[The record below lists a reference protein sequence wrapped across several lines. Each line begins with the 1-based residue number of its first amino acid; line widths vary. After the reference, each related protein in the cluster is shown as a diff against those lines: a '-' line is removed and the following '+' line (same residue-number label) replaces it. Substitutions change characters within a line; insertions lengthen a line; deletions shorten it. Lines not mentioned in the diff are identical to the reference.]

1 MTNVLFDFCLFQVE
15 AGDIIVKINE
25 TDVIRCNT
33 KEVLKCIRLSQNPVS
48 LELKR
53 DPVIKDKVR
62 HLLFSPDCYPDENGD
77 VICTQQNVSGVGSGL
92 MSSED
97 YEPSPAPPPSQHP
110 PPLNTVTRSNG
121 ASGGTMVTPPPRCE
135 AFVMTGER
143 VLNLTRTPQVSI
155 LPKQKKKI
163 DSLCKNNYQ
172 HYHGHGPRHSSV
184 PTSPIESHH
193 HHHQDKHHQHSAS
206 CSPSPSPVNQ
216 QTQPYGVRSF
226 KSEDT
231 LSKNSNGDN
240 NMDDDVMA
248 SMNTLLDT
256 RPESD
261 SRSNPTSSSLNNSLS
276 SPTSPTSVSS
286 SVMSSSNSTSAPN
299 SSTERKRAFE
309 DSSQTQQQPVTQHP
323 GLTQQQPVKQHPGL
337 VQQESLSQSEGI
349 SNISSPDFAE
359 GDDTGGILSPRD
371 LLMQVSDPSDSDS
384 TLLVCEPKVRRTHP
398 SNGSHVIS
406 PVTSQHPP
414 SDHRLVIQVKGGAVE
429 ANNNNLDR
437 KSCDPH
443 HHNVDN
449 SCDNNVQNSLA
460 NSNSASD
467 EVEDPQLLALAEGA
481 AQLARSIS
489 IDTTGSDDS
498 DVDSLQ
504 SFHFSPKAVDYPS
517 ALRLAKRLY
526 HLEGFKKSDVSR
538 HLSKNNDFS
547 RVVAEEYLKYFNFE
561 EDSLD
566 MALRKF
572 LKQFVLIGETQERER
587 VLIHFSKRYLDYA
600 VHTLTCAIMLL
611 NTDLHAQVIGRKMTC
626 TEFIEN
632 LADLNDGENFPR
644 EILKQLYHAIK
655 SNPLEWAVDDDEP
668 VMLGKGGL
676 ELPGGTFTLGKE
688 EQPQTAVEYKKG
700 YVKRKCCI
708 DPNGKRT
715 PLGKR
720 GWKMY
725 YCTLRDLVLYLHKDE
740 TETRTPPNLCEVSP
754 HTIRIHHSL
763 ATKATEYRKK
773 QHVFKL
779 ETADRAEYLF
789 QTSDSKELQSW
800 IDTLNFV
807 AALLSAQPLPG
818 GIGSQKKFQR
828 PLLPSSHTRLN
839 PREQMKSHEDMV
851 QHLEQELDQH
861 KLHPPDKHAK
871 GLTVQNY
878 KDKNSY
884 LQSEIKRYKIYS
896 YILSSKLS
904 GVTNQAL
911 LSGGGG
917 GGLIPF
923 DNFSLM
929 FPPAH
934 LTLHEGGEMTEEGEG
949 EEENSSPNH
958 HNNNNSRQ
966 QNRSSPKKNANSLKI
981 KTPKPSKSPV
991 LSRKKA
997 KNKS

>member
-1 MTNVLFDFCLFQVE
+1 MCFM
-15 AGDIIVKINE
+15 KIRP
-25 TDVIRCNT
+25 IFR
-33 KEVLKCIRLSQNPVS
+33 
-48 LELKR
+48 
-53 DPVIKDKVR
+53 
-62 HLLFSPDCYPDENGD
+62 
-77 VICTQQNVSGVGSGL
+77 
-92 MSSED
+92 
-97 YEPSPAPPPSQHP
+97 
-110 PPLNTVTRSNG
+110 
-121 ASGGTMVTPPPRCE
+121 
-135 AFVMTGER
+135 
-143 VLNLTRTPQVSI
+143 RT
-155 LPKQKKKI
+155 
-163 DSLCKNNYQ
+163 KNNYQ

-206 CSPSPSPVNQ
+206 CSPSPSPVNVK
-216 QTQPYGVRSF
+216 GGAVEANNNNLDRSAYQVKGGAVEANNNNLDR
-226 KSEDT
+226 KSCDPHHHNVD
-231 LSKNSNGDN
+231 NSCDN
-240 NMDDDVMA
+240 NVQL
-248 SMNTLLDT
+248 TL
-256 RPESD
+256 PF
-261 SRSNPTSSSLNNSLS
+261 TSLLGGGGRNS
-276 SPTSPTSVSS
+276 TSPTSVSS

-309 DSSQTQQQPVTQHP
+309 DSSQIQQQPVT
-323 GLTQQQPVKQHPGL
+323 QHPGL

-359 GDDTGGILSPRD
+359 GDDT
-371 LLMQVSDPSDSDS
+371 
-384 TLLVCEPKVRRTHP
+384 
-398 SNGSHVIS
+398 
-406 PVTSQHPP
+406 TSY
-414 SDHRLVIQVKGGAVE
+414 S
-429 ANNNNLDR
+429 
-437 KSCDPH
+437 
-443 HHNVDN
+443 
-449 SCDNNVQNSLA
+449 
-460 NSNSASD
+460 SASY
-467 EVEDPQLLALAEGA
+467 
-481 AQLARSIS
+481 S
-489 IDTTGSDDS
+489 
-498 DVDSLQ
+498 
-504 SFHFSPKAVDYPS
+504 S
-517 ALRLAKRLY
+517 ASY
-526 HLEGFKKSDVSR
+526 FFCYF
-538 HLSKNNDFS
+538 NDFS

-587 VLIHFSKRYLDYA
+587 VLIHFSKRYLDCNPGSFKSQDA

-655 SNPLEWAVDDDEP
+655 SNPLEWAVDDEEP

-754 HTIRIHHSL
+754 HTIRVHHSL

-934 LTLHEGGEMTEEGEG
+934 LTLHEGGERFSIVTYLRLDDDEPVMLGKGGLELPGGTFTLGKEEQPQTAVGAG
-949 EEENSSPNH
+949 TYH
-958 HNNNNSRQ
+958 
-966 QNRSSPKKNANSLKI
+966 
-981 KTPKPSKSPV
+981 
-991 LSRKKA
+991 
-997 KNKS
+997 